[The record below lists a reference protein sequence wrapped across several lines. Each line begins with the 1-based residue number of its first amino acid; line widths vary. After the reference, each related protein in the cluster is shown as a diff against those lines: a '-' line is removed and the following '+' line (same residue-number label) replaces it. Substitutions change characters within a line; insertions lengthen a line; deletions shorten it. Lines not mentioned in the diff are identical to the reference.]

1 MRGSGDGNVELDDLA
16 RRVVDRAGSG
26 ESVEAYAV
34 GSVETE
40 IEVRDGEVESLSSAE
55 TRGIG
60 VRVIVDGRQGYAST
74 AITTEE
80 GLAEVLEEARTNAA
94 VATPDE
100 ANILPEPAEVPDVGD
115 LVRPAVLSTPPE
127 EKIARAVAL
136 ERAAYDARSEVRAV
150 RSVTYADSHAEAAL
164 RSTRGIALETART
177 DAWAYAMALASRD
190 DETQS
195 GLGLTVGR
203 EPDELDVEAAGRE
216 AAERAARLLG
226 AGKPESRR
234 VPVILDPYATASFL
248 GVLAQALS
256 AEAVLKG
263 RSLFAERLG
272 EDLASGAVTLIDD
285 GLRPDGLAT
294 SSWDGEGV
302 PQQRTAVIDR
312 GRLGSYLHNTWTA
325 RRTGGG
331 ARSTGNASRSGYRSS
346 PGIAPTNLYL
356 EPGDLGPEEILERA
370 GDAVYVQDVTGLHSG
385 ANPIS
390 GDFSVG
396 VTGLMVREGA
406 FAEPVREATVAS
418 TILDIL
424 GAVDTVGA
432 DLRFYPFGGALGGA
446 TVLIGEMS
454 IGGR

>member
-1 MRGSGDGNVELDDLA
+1 MSSGSELVDTA
-16 RRVVDRAGSG
+16 RRIVDRATSG
-26 ESVEAYAV
+26 ESVEAYAAR
-34 GSVETE
+34 SVETE
-40 IEVRDGEVESLSSAE
+40 IEVQDGEVESLSSAE
-55 TRGIG
+55 TRGVG
-60 VRVIVDGRQGYAST
+60 VRVIIDGRQGYAST
-74 AITTEE
+74 SIVTDD

-94 VATPDE
+94 VATSDD
-100 ANILPEPAEVPDVGD
+100 ANALPEPAEVPDVGE
-115 LVRPAVLSTPPE
+115 LVRPSVLATPAE

-136 ERAAYDARSEVRAV
+136 EEAVYAARPEVRAV
-150 RSVTYADSHAEAAL
+150 RSVTYADSHSEAAL
-164 RSTRGIALETART
+164 VSTRGISLEAART

-190 DETQS
+190 EATQT

-203 EPDELDVEAAGRE
+203 APEELDVEAAGEE

-226 AGKPESRR
+226 AEKPESRR

-263 RSLFAERLG
+263 RSLFADRLG
-272 EDLASGAVTLIDD
+272 EEVASSAVHLVDD

-294 SSWDGEGV
+294 SPWDGEGV
-302 PQQRTAVIDR
+302 PQQRTALIDA
-312 GRLGSYLHNTWTA
+312 GQLSSYLHNTWTA

-331 ARSTGNASRSGYRSS
+331 ARSTGNASRAGYRSS
-346 PGIAPTNLYL
+346 PGVAPTNLHL
-356 EPGDLGPEEILERA
+356 EPGDDDPERILERA

-396 VTGLMVREGA
+396 VTGLVVRDGG
-406 FAEPVREATVAS
+406 FAEPIREATVAS
-418 TILDIL
+418 TIVDIL
-424 GAVDTVGA
+424 RAVEVVGS

-454 IGGR
+454 VGGR